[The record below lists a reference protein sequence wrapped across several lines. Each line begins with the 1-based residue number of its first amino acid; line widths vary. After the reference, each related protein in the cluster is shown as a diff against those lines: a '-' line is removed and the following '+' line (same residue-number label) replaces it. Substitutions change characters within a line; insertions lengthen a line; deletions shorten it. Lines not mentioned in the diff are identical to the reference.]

1 MKKVIFSAAALM
13 IGAVA
18 LGQTT
23 SVSSEA
29 NFQGTPLTG
38 PAINTTV
45 IDNADIVTT
54 GSAPG
59 SSNTGYSVQNATIP
73 AAGNSMKAR
82 QEGEKNSIVGF
93 QTGASNLVSMRQTGN
108 VNGNAA
114 DSGEANKIYSDQI
127 GLGNDGR
134 LEQQG
139 DFNQISLL
147 QDNDTFPGYTGA
159 VGNRADVQ
167 QGTADQAEKN
177 YAAVQQYGDD
187 NETKILQT
195 YDNSDAFVSQAGF
208 GNKVN
213 VNQYADPENS
223 QGHEA
228 LVEQFGNDNSALVNQ
243 NADGMKGRNYA
254 RVFSF
259 GDNNQSEQTQ
269 TTNSNTR
276 GNTALV
282 NQGVDTSITGVLF
295 NSAEYANI
303 VAIDNVMNG
312 GANQASSYSQ
322 AIQDQKGHD
331 NVAESHQF
339 GAGTSAI
346 NGDYTMQV
354 QDGEDNEA
362 YAFQNAYGTATGRG
376 NSADT
381 FQQGDDNYVATGQN
395 GRNNDVV
402 VSQMGSDNS
411 AIGTQRGRDHVM
423 DLRQNGDHNAIE
435 ASQRGL
441 GNSMVI
447 TQNGGHSWAADQ
459 DVPGGLP
466 NGGNSLDVIQT
477 GPTGA
482 LGTAAQTAQS
492 VGRAG
497 FTALTPA
504 RSGSGL

>member
-29 NFQGTPLTG
+29 DFQGTPLTS
-38 PAINTTV
+38 PIINTAT
-45 IDNADIVTT
+45 IENADIVGT

-59 SSNTGYSVQNATIP
+59 NSNTGHSVQSATIP

-127 GLGNDGR
+127 GVGNDGR

-139 DFNQISLL
+139 DFNQAILV
-147 QDNDTFPGYTGA
+147 QDNTAFAGTL
-159 VGNRADVQ
+159 GNRADIQ

-177 YAAVQQYGDD
+177 FAAVDQFGDD
-187 NETKILQT
+187 NEAKVLQT
-195 YDNSDAFVSQAGF
+195 FDNSDAFVIQSGERNA
-208 GNKVN
+208 VEI
-213 VNQYADPENS
+213 NQRADPENS

-282 NQGVDTSITGVLF
+282 NQGVDASIGGSLF

-303 VAIDNVMNG
+303 VAIDNVMNA

-447 TQNGGHSWAADQ
+447 TQNGGHSWHADQ

-497 FTALTPA
+497 FTGLAAP